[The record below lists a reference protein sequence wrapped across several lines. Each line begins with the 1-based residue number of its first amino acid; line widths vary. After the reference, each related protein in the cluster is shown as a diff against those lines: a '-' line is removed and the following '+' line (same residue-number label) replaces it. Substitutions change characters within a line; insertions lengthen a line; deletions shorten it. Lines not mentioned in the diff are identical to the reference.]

1 MQGIGVAID
10 GKLGNRQNRD
20 TMSVVMEGDVDQFV
34 GAMFFEGEDVGNIR
48 FSRSAKGQQAQRDL
62 ARGDAFV

>member
-1 MQGIGVAID
+1 
-10 GKLGNRQNRD
+10 
-20 TMSVVMEGDVDQFV
+20 MSVVMEGDVDQFV